1 MLTDYCELCLDFEV
15 FCKVM
20 EIICLCIHF
29 PMVCMYNSV
38 YLAVKKNKILSFA
51 EQVNGTGDQ
60 RVK

>member
-1 MLTDYCELCLDFEV
+1 MDYCELCLVFEV
-15 FCKVM
+15 FCKAM

-29 PMVCMYNSV
+29 PMVCMYSAV

-51 EQVNGTGDQ
+51 EQVDGTGDQ